1 MLSAPN
7 PDDPLANDVAELW
20 KVGPEIFFSF
30 FFLVKIFSPSDE
42 RSGSLKERP
51 RMDPEVRYG
60 GHLVSRETVRTE
72 EGEET
77 KS

>member
-20 KVGPEIFFSF
+20 KVGPEIFFNF
-30 FFLVKIFSPSDE
+30 FYFKIFSPSDE

-72 EGEET
+72 EGEEIT
-77 KS
+77 S